1 MTLTQHPELP
11 PTPRT
16 GDGLPLRVRPEWW
29 RRLVEEPDASQAG
42 DLYASAERLPL
53 ASPATTRGGA
63 ELSEVTFLVEGE
75 PGTEWIVHLN
85 GITDR
90 RRETLRPC
98 RLERVPGTRLL
109 GGTFLIPTDA
119 VLSYRL
125 TDVTGLPDDAGGERS
140 GWLEVHR
147 RGIPDPGNPH
157 RMPTPLGGV
166 ASVWHGPDAP
176 WSGWPV
182 SEVDG
187 WVETSCDGVTV
198 RVLPGNERVVV
209 CFDAEYW
216 RDLCLG
222 AAVREAGLRHT
233 LVQIGSGTREERA
246 VALTSPEHAAEHLR
260 RGLRAASAVL
270 GREVLH
276 ADVVAGESFGGL
288 AVAWLLARHPE
299 LVRAGVVQSGS
310 FWHRAGGRWG
320 DEGPG
325 DLLRLL
331 QQGGAD
337 VTRPVVVQV
346 GTEEDLLLPLNRAY
360 RDALLQQ
367 GAQLGYRE
375 VRGGHDY
382 AWWRAGL
389 IEALGELER
398 LQR

>member
-1 MTLTQHPELP
+1 M
-11 PTPRT
+11 
-16 GDGLPLRVRPEWW
+16 
-29 RRLVEEPDASQAG
+29 
-42 DLYASAERLPL
+42 
-53 ASPATTRGGA
+53 
-63 ELSEVTFLVEGE
+63 VEGA
-75 PGTEWIVHLN
+75 WW
-85 GITDR
+85 
-90 RRETLRPC
+90 
-98 RLERVPGTRLL
+98 
-109 GGTFLIPTDA
+109 GGFVDEVGP
-119 VLSYRL
+119 
-125 TDVTGLPDDAGGERS
+125 GGE
-140 GWLEVHR
+140 GW
-147 RGIPDPGNPH
+147 
-157 RMPTPLGGV
+157 
-166 ASVWHGPDAP
+166 
-176 WSGWPV
+176 
-182 SEVDG
+182 
-187 WVETSCDGVTV
+187 
-198 RVLPGNERVVV
+198 
-209 CFDAEYW
+209 
-216 RDLCLG
+216 
-222 AAVREAGLRHT
+222 
-233 LVQIGSGTREERA
+233 A
-246 VALTSPEHAAEHLR
+246 VALDAFGY
-260 RGLRAASAVL
+260 GLLVVVL